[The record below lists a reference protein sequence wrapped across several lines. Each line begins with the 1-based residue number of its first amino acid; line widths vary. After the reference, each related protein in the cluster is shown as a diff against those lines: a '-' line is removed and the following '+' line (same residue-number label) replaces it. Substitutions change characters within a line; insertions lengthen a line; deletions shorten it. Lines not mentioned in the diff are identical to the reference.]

1 MRSSFGVCISA
12 RVDLNSWRQRKQVSD
27 QPLEHSFF
35 LKRNIATQSKM
46 QIQLLDPQKR
56 KPHVPPPAGQSG
68 NRQVS
73 RSSITLRRDYQHN
86 TLTSSVREHTKNHRA
101 TLAKEMEL

>member
-1 MRSSFGVCISA
+1 
-12 RVDLNSWRQRKQVSD
+12 
-27 QPLEHSFF
+27 
-35 LKRNIATQSKM
+35 M

-56 KPHVPPPAGQSG
+56 KSHVPPPAGQSG
-68 NRQVS
+68 NRQVA